1 MSNKNNTVIG
11 QNGVKK
17 LDKNK
22 KPTNVV
28 PKNLTGLSKNKN
40 PKIAITINVI
50 MICMLISP
58 FLV

>member
-1 MSNKNNTVIG
+1 MSNKNKTVIG

-22 KPTNVV
+22 NPTNVV

-40 PKIAITINVI
+40 PKMPIIINVI